1 VTQQQNVNKEEQQQS
16 STTTTTAKQY
26 KGYVVGMLQIYSSS
40 AYWYNNT
47 YMSTSLQDF
56 NQAGVT
62 ATTNDGLVNVSD
74 TSGSTKYMTK
84 LEAKD
89 YSTPATWT
97 GSKTVTYTKLG
108 SNDYMEWGTW
118 TQPGIMT
125 TSDGSKYAYPYN
137 GAYVLGSPTTDSE
150 MATLK
155 SNAIVGNYSG
165 TSWGTY
171 YTSQTATNLT
181 GTFSGTVNFAS
192 QSVSNFNVNVSGS
205 GKSFAISGAS
215 GSFSGG
221 TSNFTINS
229 NTGTWQFDGTCT
241 ATPSLSGA
249 NGTVYGND
257 ASKGNY
263 IGGVYK
269 AANGTSS
276 SNKQIVGGFQ
286 GSK

>member
-1 VTQQQNVNKEEQQQS
+1 MS
-16 STTTTTAKQY
+16 
-26 KGYVVGMLQIYSSS
+26 
-40 AYWYNNT
+40 NT
-47 YMSTSLQDF
+47 LQDF

-62 ATTNDGLVNVSD
+62 ATNNNGLVTVGD
-74 TSGSTKYMTK
+74 TSGSTKTMTK

-89 YSTPATWT
+89 SSYPVGTWT
-97 GSKTVTYTKLG
+97 GNQTVTYTKLG

-118 TQPGIMT
+118 TQPVTMVT
-125 TSDGSKYAYPYN
+125 NDGHNSTYEYAN
-137 GAYVLGSPTTDSE
+137 QGAYVWGSPTTDSE

-155 SNAIVGNYSG
+155 SNAVVGNYSG
-165 TSWGTY
+165 TAWGTY
-171 YTSQTATNLT
+171 LNAGSYGSLSPGSGTSVT

-192 QSVSNFNVNVSGS
+192 QSVSNFYVDVSGG
-205 GKSFAISGAS
+205 GKSFKISGAS

-229 NTGTWQFDGTCT
+229 NTGTWTFDGTCT

-257 ASKGNY
+257 ANKGNY

-276 SNKQIVGGFQ
+276 SSKQIVGGFQ